1 MMKEKNII
9 ITAQILSLVFTPFYL
24 PLVGLAS
31 LFFFSYMSVLPL
43 VYKIVILLMVYLF
56 TILLPTLLIR
66 LYRYYQG
73 WTQFELGK
81 KERRAVPYIISILC
95 YFACLYIMECRNVP
109 RYITI
114 VLVSALLIQMV
125 CAIVN
130 IKWKV
135 SIHTAA
141 IGGITGALMAFA
153 EIFAFNPIWWL
164 CVLLMLSGIVGTC
177 RMILRQ
183 HTLAEV
189 CGGFAIGF
197 IVAYVII

>member
-9 ITAQILSLVFTPFYL
+9 ITAQILSLIFTPFYL

-95 YFACLYIMECRNVP
+95 YAACYI
-109 RYITI
+109 
-114 VLVSALLIQMV
+114 
-125 CAIVN
+125 
-130 IKWKV
+130 
-135 SIHTAA
+135 
-141 IGGITGALMAFA
+141 
-153 EIFAFNPIWWL
+153 WL
-164 CVLLMLSGIVGTC
+164 EMS
-177 RMILRQ
+177 
-183 HTLAEV
+183 H
-189 CGGFAIGF
+189 
-197 IVAYVII
+197 